1 MFNLFFRRY
10 LPGFR
15 VRPDGVPGFN
25 IDDDGLPQRTTASF
39 DDTLAGS
46 EAQRYPEAGQ
56 AQSPTSISFGLPGAE
71 GWILSAPVTGPP
83 GFRVSPQDDVPGF
96 NVQPQDDTPG
106 FNVDENGVQR
116 QQTTWSGGLPQGSV
130 TSRDPDIA
138 QTAAPAPGVDHS
150 PPPAPPPLPQ
160 WPYELG
166 TMLPPRLPPAFDLGP
181 GQGIEI
187 KPLSG
192 LGSMVP
198 SADPWP
204 FSSAPSPAKVDTR
217 SSVVSTQDINPES
230 AAQQV
235 TRNAWSQ
242 PPKNGWLYALGGSAL
257 PSIPSVRPVAN
268 SNLILANGDDAD
280 EQRAQQ
286 QMPLQQYQQTQPG
299 MPSAALGSGLPAVRL
314 PERPSTKTTAFEPGS
329 EQEFSQLIEAYRRVK
344 EAEARQPGSG
354 QPSPQPPLNEN
365 GVSPYASGSDAPS
378 LGRRLVQSGIETLVP
393 GAYYQE
399 LARQQLGAGNY
410 VGAGV
415 YQAAALAD
423 AVLGVA
429 TLGLSTRLGAA
440 SRSAAAEGAAL
451 FRRAFNSNSQLKGYL
466 KKAPEGMQWH
476 HIVEQY
482 QAAQFGQ
489 RPIQSIE
496 NIVALPDKVHTGLS
510 AFYSSKLPIYHP
522 NTVREWLRGQ
532 SFEAQY
538 EFGMEQLKR
547 VLGY

>member
-1 MFNLFFRRY
+1 MPRCSISSSAAMCPGSVSDWMEFRASTSTTTACLSARVLRPTERSRIRRRNGIPTRRKHRLRPASAFACQALRAGSY
-10 LPGFR
+10 RLRCPGFAS
-15 VRPDGVPGFN
+15 VR
-25 IDDDGLPQRTTASF
+25 RTLFLASM
-39 DDTLAGS
+39 LVH
-46 EAQRYPEAGQ
+46 RM
-56 AQSPTSISFGLPGAE
+56 
-71 GWILSAPVTGPP
+71 
-83 GFRVSPQDDVPGF
+83 
-96 NVQPQDDTPG
+96 TPRG
-106 FNVDENGVQR
+106 FNVDENGG
-116 QQTTWSGGLPQGSV
+116 QQQETTWSYGLPPGSV
-130 TSRDPDIA
+130 TPQDPDTA
-138 QTAAPAPGVDHS
+138 QTPTPPQSVDDRA
-150 PPPAPPPLPQ
+150 PPAPPPLPE
-160 WPYELG
+160 WPYQLG
-166 TMLPPRLPPAFDLGP
+166 TMLPPRLPTPRIRPRIDFNPPSD
-181 GQGIEI
+181 
-187 KPLSG
+187 
-192 LGSMVP
+192 LGSMAP
-198 SADPWP
+198 SAGPWP
-204 FSSAPSPAKVDTR
+204 SSSAPPLSAKVDIR
-217 SSVVSTQDINPES
+217 SGAVSTQDTNPQP
-230 AAQQV
+230 AAQQAM
-235 TRNAWSQ
+235 RNAWPQ
-242 PPKNGWLYALGGSAL
+242 PLKDGWPYALGGGAL
-257 PSIPSVRPVAN
+257 PSILSVRPAAN
-268 SNLILANGDDAD
+268 SNLIFANGDDAD

-314 PERPSTKTTAFEPGS
+314 PERPSTKTTAFEPRS

-365 GVSPYASGSDAPS
+365 GVSPYASGRDAPS